1 MGRSD
6 SKGLLRSNMLASLN
20 NLGQRRRLRRS
31 RSRIL
36 ITSEDPRKQNPKA
49 FAFSS
54 SNKAKCLQSRAVEKE
69 QRRLHAPVIDRSY
82 GEPAPYVVVV
92 QGPPQGSKGG
102 CNLQFVECPNDI
114 NGMIDAVKFADLTL
128 LLNDGSYGF
137 EMMS

>member
-1 MGRSD
+1 MSSLPCASD
-6 SKGLLRSNMLASLN
+6 K
-20 NLGQRRRLRRS
+20 QRRRLRRS

-92 QGPPQGSKGG
+92 QGPPQVGKSLLIKFLVKHYMKH
-102 CNLQFVECPNDI
+102 NLPDVRGLITIVSGKQRRVQFAVC
-114 NGMIDAVKFADLTL
+114 GM
-128 LLNDGSYGF
+128 S
-137 EMMS
+137 E